1 MLRDKIKEWEQE
13 MPEKIKCKLS
23 MTSKDA
29 VKMEKTVTNNDS
41 VEV

>member
-1 MLRDKIKEWEQE
+1 MLKNKIKEWEQE